1 MVDLYFNEY
10 NTAQH
15 ALDEGGKQR
24 GVKKHYRSL

>member
-15 ALDEGGKQR
+15 ALDEQENK
-24 GVKKHYRSL
+24 GVSKKHYRSL